1 MTILNNK
8 KQFESYPENDQK
20 IKDIYPEHANNQYTF
35 TSGCYHNKPVHSILQ
50 LFLSGNFTRF
60 HVQGSSSFHHI
71 VNCTEKE
78 FSILITQKN
87 YAFKKLSKSKT
98 TRTTPI
104 QQSTAN
110 IVQSNLSHQST
121 RN

>member
-1 MTILNNK
+1 MTILNKK

-35 TSGCYHNKPVHSILQ
+35 TSGCYHNIPVHSILQ
-50 LFLSGNFTRF
+50 LFLSENSRGFMSKAQVLF
-60 HVQGSSSFHHI
+60 II

-87 YAFKKLSKSKT
+87 YDFKKL
-98 TRTTPI
+98 
-104 QQSTAN
+104 
-110 IVQSNLSHQST
+110 
-121 RN
+121 